1 VSGDRETGVVT
12 RTLRVVAIGAT
23 CGVFA
28 AGAAWGAAPRPQHGP
43 DGAPSADRSIASRAE
58 IALGGP
64 PDGRLLPNEGGR
76 VITITPAGADSRRRS
91 GGPPQ
96 RHVGADRADAWHPL
110 AAPSTLPSRDAA
122 DSATTAFTTGGVR
135 VILRRTE
142 GNNVVA
148 ANLYLLGGTR
158 DRTPDDAGIEPLL
171 LHVSERG
178 TRRYPGAT
186 VRTALA
192 RLGSEIVVGPTV
204 DWTVF
209 GLRATV
215 GGLDSTWAI
224 WADRLLHPTL
234 DSAETALV
242 RAQFASAVRQRRED
256 PDALVSYLA
265 DSAAFAGH
273 PYGLSP
279 YGTERSIDAITVA
292 DLRRFQATQLTTS
305 RMLLV
310 VVGDVSRAR
319 VEQLVQGTLA
329 TLPRGSYRWTPPPS
343 APPHATGQPAF
354 VTVSRSLPTNYIQ
367 GYFAGPPAT
376 SPDYQ
381 ALRIA
386 TAALSGRLFTEIRS
400 RRNLTYAVNAPFVE
414 RAQAEGGLYV
424 TTVAPDQVLGI
435 MRTEIGNLQRGT
447 VDPVGL
453 EQLVQQFITQ
463 YFLDNETNADQANFL
478 ARAEL
483 YRGDYRLATK
493 FVDELRAVTPEDV
506 RRVARQY
513 MTGTVFAYVGDPSKL
528 AAGSFTGF

>member
-1 VSGDRETGVVT
+1 MLATLAALALVPTAPAAAEPTTRGGPPTGNLVPNETARTIIPTPTVS
-12 RTLRVVAIGAT
+12 
-23 CGVFA
+23 
-28 AGAAWGAAPRPQHGP
+28 
-43 DGAPSADRSIASRAE
+43 ASRA
-58 IALGGP
+58 
-64 PDGRLLPNEGGR
+64 
-76 VITITPAGADSRRRS
+76 DS
-91 GGPPQ
+91 
-96 RHVGADRADAWHPL
+96 
-110 AAPSTLPSRDAA
+110 
-122 DSATTAFTTGGVR
+122 TTSAFTVGGVR

-178 TRRYPGAT
+178 TRRYPGAAA
-186 VRTALA
+186 RTALA
-192 RLGSEIVVGPTV
+192 RLGSEIVVAPSA

-215 GGLDSTWAI
+215 GGLDSTWTI

-234 DSAETALV
+234 DSGETELV

-256 PDALVSYLA
+256 PDALVTYLA

-279 YGTERSIDAITVA
+279 VGTERSIDAITVA
-292 DLRRFQATQLTTS
+292 DLRRFQTTQLSTS
-305 RMLLV
+305 RLLLV
-310 VVGDVSRAR
+310 VVGDVTRAR
-319 VEQLVQGTLA
+319 VERLAQSSLA
-329 TLPRGSYRWTPPPS
+329 TLPRGTYRWTPPPA
-343 APPHATGQPAF
+343 APTRLPGATPF
-354 VTVSRSLPTNYIQ
+354 VTVARSLPTNYIQ
-367 GYFAGPPAT
+367 GYFAGPPAS

-386 TAALSGRLFTEIRS
+386 TAALSGRLFTEVRS

-478 ARAEL
+478 ARADL
-483 YRGDYRLATK
+483 YRGDYRLAGR

-513 MTGTVFAYVGDPSKL
+513 MTGTVFAYVGDPTKL
-528 AAGSFTGF
+528 AAASFGGF